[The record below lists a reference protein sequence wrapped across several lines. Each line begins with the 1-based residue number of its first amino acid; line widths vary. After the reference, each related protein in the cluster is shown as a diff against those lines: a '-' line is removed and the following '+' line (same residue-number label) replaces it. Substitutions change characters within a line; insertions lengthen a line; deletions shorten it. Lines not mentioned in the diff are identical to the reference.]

1 MNRSFC
7 VFQQKLTERSR
18 ELNYENLKVIPKILF
33 FYVLI
38 WQRVRVKVMVFNITF
53 NNISLLSWQSVSL
66 VEETGESR
74 ENHRQ
79 TYHIML
85 NRVHLTM
92 SHIQTLS
99 SNLANSKVYSTQHYV
114 IKFVSDLR
122 QVGGF
127 LWFHPPINLTATIWL
142 KFCWKWR

>member
-1 MNRSFC
+1 
-7 VFQQKLTERSR
+7 
-18 ELNYENLKVIPKILF
+18 
-33 FYVLI
+33 
-38 WQRVRVKVMVFNITF
+38 MVFNITF

-66 VEETGESR
+66 VEETGVPE

-99 SNLANSKVYSTQHYV
+99 LKLANSEVYLIQHYV
-114 IKFVSDLR
+114 IKFVSDLC

-127 LWFHPPINLTATIWL
+127 LWFHPPINLTTTI
-142 KFCWKWR
+142 